1 MNTTNASQSPVSGA
15 SNGMKKVVV
24 TGGAGFIGSHLA
36 EALLAEGYEVHVV
49 DNLANGRRED
59 VPEGAVFHE
68 LDVLDTEKLLP
79 IVSSADTVFHFAA
92 LPRVPFSFDHP
103 MESHKANI
111 DGTFS
116 VLMAARD
123 GKARRVVYAAS
134 SSSYGDQPTLPFTE
148 DMRPAPMSLYAFQ
161 KLVGEE
167 YARLFSENYGLETVS
182 LRFFSVYGPR
192 MRPDG
197 GYALAIPK
205 FLKCV
210 KDGQVCPV
218 TGDGEQTRDFTHVHD
233 TVRACMSAMSA
244 DTVGKGEIINIAAGR
259 NVSINALVELLGGT
273 KEYIPKR
280 PADAKDTYGSNAK
293 AKELLGWAPEVAL
306 EEGVAELKV
315 EYGIA

>member
-1 MNTTNASQSPVSGA
+1 
-15 SNGMKKVVV
+15 MKKAVV

-36 EALLAEGYEVHVV
+36 EALLKEGYEVHVV
-49 DNLANGRRED
+49 DNLENGKRED

-68 LDVLDTEKLLP
+68 LDILETEKLLP
-79 IVSSADTVFHFAA
+79 IVSGAHAVFHLAA
-92 LPRVPFSFDHP
+92 LPRVPFSYDHP
-103 MESHKANI
+103 VESHRANI

-134 SSSYGDQPTLPFTE
+134 SSSYGDQDTLPFTE
-148 DMRPAPMSLYAFQ
+148 DMRPNPMSLYSFQ

-197 GYALAIPK
+197 GYALALPK
-205 FLKCV
+205 FLQCV
-210 KDGQVCPV
+210 KDGVACPV
-218 TGDGEQTRDFTHVHD
+218 TGNGEQTRDFTHVRD
-233 TVRACMSAMSA
+233 TVRALLLAMEK
-244 DTVGKGEIINIAAGR
+244 DTVGKGEVINIAASR
-259 NVSINALVELLGGT
+259 NISINALVGLIGGT
-273 KEYIPKR
+273 IEYIPKR

-293 AKELLGWAPEVAL
+293 AKALLGWVPEVVL
-306 EEGVAELKV
+306 EEGVAELKS
-315 EYGIA
+315 EYGIV